1 MRAAAALP
9 LMALLSTP
17 GTEAIPRKELA
28 SQKYEIV
35 KDPATLPAPVQA
47 AWATA
52 LGQKTLHVAAPGA
65 DFNSSDVGGGG
76 LPRHRLILAAVS
88 PSYAVVHCES
98 GGFASSWRVY
108 VFSRNA
114 EGAALVWRGHSAK
127 AYRDPGSFLGAIK
140 NGKLW
145 KGPRIG

>member
-1 MRAAAALP
+1 MLVLLAAVLP
-9 LMALLSTP
+9 ATAP
-17 GTEAIPRKELA
+17 EAIPRKELA

-35 KDPATLPAPVQA
+35 QDPVALPAPVQA

-65 DFNSSDVGGGG
+65 DFNTSDMGFGG

-98 GGFASSWRVY
+98 GGIASSWRVY
-108 VFSRNA
+108 LFSRNA

-127 AYRDPGSFLGAIK
+127 AYRDPGAFLRAIK

-145 KGPRIG
+145 KGRRIG